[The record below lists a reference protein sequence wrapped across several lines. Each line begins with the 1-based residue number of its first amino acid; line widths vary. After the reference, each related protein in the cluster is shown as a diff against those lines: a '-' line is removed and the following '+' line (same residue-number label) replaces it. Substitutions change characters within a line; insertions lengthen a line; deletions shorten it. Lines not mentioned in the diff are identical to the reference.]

1 MKQYLLIAAVL
12 LTVGGCQ
19 RHASE
24 EFSEGLFA
32 VRFQSGNTVEA
43 AATKAGASGP
53 LAAGSTV
60 RVVAYQRGAAGQAA
74 PDLPNDTWKA
84 SATYRVESDGSF
96 VPCFVNDDGS
106 DSGASGAKTME
117 LHNGTYD
124 FYAYSTA
131 RKLESDNRT
140 VKGVGHGEDF
150 MGAYVGSQTI
160 SRSANTVAL
169 PFEHECAK
177 TTFRIEPVTAA
188 NGGLTSDSLFADS
201 VVMHNMATSPAADY
215 TIGSDLASTVGGTND
230 SGVIRTFAYLNAA
243 QKGDGASGSGIFL
256 PKSTGKKVPAE
267 FYIKVNKTRYLLK
280 ADLPDMAFLKG
291 RNYTFTARVKQ
302 GSVDLVLNIVPWNQ
316 VAQNDPNMGADNSSI
331 LIGSWGGVDWS
342 GSMGGNT
349 DQVTAPLQV
358 GTWTSV
364 ALPADFLGP
373 NGAGQVGNWGQ
384 VDPGNTDVAGP
395 NGPGQVGNW
404 GQVGGDNAM
413 GGNPD
418 KISGTPQVGSWGQ
431 VGENSDFA
439 GSNGSGR
446 VDTWGQV
453 NAGTDIGK

>member
-1 MKQYLLIAAVL
+1 MMKQYLLIAAVL

-215 TIGSDLASTVGGTND
+215 TLGGDLASTVGGTAD
-230 SGVIRTFAYLNAA
+230 SVVLRTFAYLDPSD
-243 QKGDGASGSGIFL
+243 KGKGASGSGIIL
-256 PKSTGKKVPAE
+256 PKSAGKIPAE
-267 FYIKVNKTRYLLK
+267 FYVRVNGIRYLLK
-280 ADLPDMAFLKG
+280 AELPSMAFEKG
-291 RNYTFTARVKQ
+291 NNYTFTARVKQ
-302 GSVDLVLNIVPWNQ
+302 GSISLTLDILSWGSVDQDLPGFGG
-316 VAQNDPNMGADNSSI
+316 PNSTI
-331 LIGSWGGVDWS
+331 EIGSWGNIDWD
-342 GSMGGNT
+342 GALGGNP
-349 DQVTAPLQV
+349 DQQSVPIQI
-358 GTWTSV
+358 GTWTPTV
-364 ALPADFLGP
+364 QDVDFIGP
-373 NGAGQVGNWGQ
+373 NGTGQVGNWGQ
-384 VDPGNTDVAGP
+384 AGGNSDFSGS
-395 NGPGQVGNW
+395 NGVGQVGNW
-404 GQVGGDNAM
+404 GQIDT
-413 GGNPD
+413 
-418 KISGTPQVGSWGQ
+418 GTT
-431 VGENSDFA
+431 E
-439 GSNGSGR
+439 
-446 VDTWGQV
+446 
-453 NAGTDIGK
+453 IGK